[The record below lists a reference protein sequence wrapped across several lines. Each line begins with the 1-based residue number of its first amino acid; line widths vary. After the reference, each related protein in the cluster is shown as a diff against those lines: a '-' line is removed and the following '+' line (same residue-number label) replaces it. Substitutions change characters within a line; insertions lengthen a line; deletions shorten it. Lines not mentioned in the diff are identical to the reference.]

1 MSDRIAYNGS
11 PMKNYSLG
19 ENTLSLTLDFIFFL
33 ILENTFRNVYI
44 CQTPRTSGTW
54 QATFSFFF

>member
-19 ENTLSLTLDFIFFL
+19 ENTLSLTLDFIFF
-33 ILENTFRNVYI
+33 N
-44 CQTPRTSGTW
+44 SGKYL
-54 QATFSFFF
+54 